1 MSAKN
6 NILLHLD
13 DPLYSVW
20 EQKMIVRLLERS
32 REQKKTLVVA
42 CTNRYTKDYLNSFL
56 PSENSMIVPQGHL
69 SDFQFDEG
77 DDFIECTDRV
87 FKVVY
92 SSPYIDVKGDKHQDH
107 DMWDSSHLLL
117 ELLPKILLFTENV
130 ELHLIGKLG
139 RNAEKIVKGES
150 RVVTHGLVPVSTAS
164 TLISQCHLGL
174 YPRLAD
180 YRRSVQ
186 KITEYIGAGI
196 PTLAYKLVDTDI
208 VSEYRIGK
216 VVETPEEFIASL
228 IELSRFSEEFF
239 GYRASVRQI
248 RDKLCWRN
256 IVFDMEKHLLTRNN
270 CIS

>member
-1 MSAKN
+1 MNRFENPNAEPWFRWIFRRQDSLPFVTVYFLSRKNSTSPRFFPLYDRSKNFRIVVVRGINLPYTDRIGLLLHKIIVRTFRKKINRYIWQSPTNLHSAMSAKN

-32 REQKKTLVVA
+32 REQKKILVVA

-107 DMWDSSHLLL
+107 IFYWNSYQR
-117 ELLPKILLFTENV
+117 FCF
-130 ELHLIGKLG
+130 
-139 RNAEKIVKGES
+139 S
-150 RVVTHGLVPVSTAS
+150 RKT
-164 TLISQCHLGL
+164 
-174 YPRLAD
+174 
-180 YRRSVQ
+180 
-186 KITEYIGAGI
+186 
-196 PTLAYKLVDTDI
+196 
-208 VSEYRIGK
+208 
-216 VVETPEEFIASL
+216 
-228 IELSRFSEEFF
+228 
-239 GYRASVRQI
+239 
-248 RDKLCWRN
+248 
-256 IVFDMEKHLLTRNN
+256 
-270 CIS
+270 